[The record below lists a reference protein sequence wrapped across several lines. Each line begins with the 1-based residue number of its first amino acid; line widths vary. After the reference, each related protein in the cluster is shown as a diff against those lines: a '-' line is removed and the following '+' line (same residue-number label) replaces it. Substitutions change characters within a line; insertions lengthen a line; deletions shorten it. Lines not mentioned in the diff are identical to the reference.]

1 MPADALAAL
10 ETWISQQ
17 PGYSASLASLSEFYA
32 LHPLFKTEL
41 KGRLCQ
47 VIDASPTTILAV
59 DNSRIFQR
67 VAILI
72 TTISDL
78 QVRLGSVR
86 GSPVI
91 ALDTEGFAEDGVSLL
106 QIGWPGGLPLLID
119 LDAMKGEAEEVAR
132 LLRHFFSSDSIK
144 LIHDCHEDA
153 RLLTRQF
160 QMEPP
165 ARLVDCQI
173 VHEYKT
179 MATTSVDFHLGFAA
193 LLKKYGAPQS
203 MVHTLKSE
211 MKVDMRKTQGLFT
224 RRPLTAAQIRYAAD
238 DVRLLL
244 EAWQHGTLGVDGEV
258 LDMLNAASTR
268 RWASAARASFI
279 ARMEIS
285 TLGVLLKYG
294 VMSGARR

>member
-78 QVRLGSVR
+78 QVRLDSVR

-165 ARLVDCQI
+165 ARWWTAKLCMNISDGDDECRFPPRICRFTKELWRPAIHGAYTQVGDEGR
-173 VHEYKT
+173 HEEDARPVY
-179 MATTSVDFHLGFAA
+179 ARPSPLLRSIWQTTCGSF
-193 LLKKYGAPQS
+193 
-203 MVHTLKSE
+203 
-211 MKVDMRKTQGLFT
+211 
-224 RRPLTAAQIRYAAD
+224 
-238 DVRLLL
+238 
-244 EAWQHGTLGVDGEV
+244 EAWQHGTLGVD
-258 LDMLNAASTR
+258 R
-268 RWASAARASFI
+268 RSVGR
-279 ARMEIS
+279 
-285 TLGVLLKYG
+285 
-294 VMSGARR
+294 

>member
-1 MPADALAAL
+1 M
-10 ETWISQQ
+10 
-17 PGYSASLASLSEFYA
+17 
-32 LHPLFKTEL
+32 
-41 KGRLCQ
+41 
-47 VIDASPTTILAV
+47 IDASPTTILAV

-165 ARLVDCQI
+165 ARLVDCQL

-179 MATTSVDFHLGFAA
+179 MATTSVDFHVTLACA
-193 LLKKYGAPQS
+193 LDHDEQLRHDSHHNQ
-203 MVHTLKSE
+203 
-211 MKVDMRKTQGLFT
+211 
-224 RRPLTAAQIRYAAD
+224 
-238 DVRLLL
+238 
-244 EAWQHGTLGVDGEV
+244 
-258 LDMLNAASTR
+258 
-268 RWASAARASFI
+268 
-279 ARMEIS
+279 
-285 TLGVLLKYG
+285 
-294 VMSGARR
+294 

>member
-78 QVRLGSVR
+78 QVRLDSVR

-119 LDAMKGEAEEVAR
+119 LDAMKGEASDTTPIATSKTTISEEPS
-132 LLRHFFSSDSIK
+132 LLWC
-144 LIHDCHEDA
+144 LNV
-153 RLLTRQF
+153 LQF
-160 QMEPP
+160 GE
-165 ARLVDCQI
+165 A
-173 VHEYKT
+173 E
-179 MATTSVDFHLGFAA
+179 F
-193 LLKKYGAPQS
+193 
-203 MVHTLKSE
+203 
-211 MKVDMRKTQGLFT
+211 
-224 RRPLTAAQIRYAAD
+224 AD
-238 DVRLLL
+238 DPK
-244 EAWQHGTLGVDGEV
+244 
-258 LDMLNAASTR
+258 R
-268 RWASAARASFI
+268 RD
-279 ARMEIS
+279 RM
-285 TLGVLLKYG
+285 
-294 VMSGARR
+294 